1 MTTIH
6 EHSKVTLH
14 FSLTLP
20 DGEVVDSNFDTQPA
34 TLVIGDG
41 NLPEGFEHHLLGLS
55 AGDKR
60 SVEVA
65 PENAFGQHN
74 SQNVQLFKRE
84 QFAQASLVEPGMVMS
99 FQDAAGNELPG
110 VIKRVDQEQV
120 EVDFNHPLAGKTLTF
135 TVEII
140 AVEVADGH

>member
-41 NLPEGFEHHLLGLS
+41 NLPEGFERHLLGLS

-60 SVEVA
+60 SVDVA

-74 SQNVQLFKRE
+74 PQNVQLFKRE

-110 VIKRVDQEQV
+110 VIKRIDQEQV